1 MKIQIALFFADGRA
15 YFLGV
20 ILVIVGLL
28 LLAGR
33 KTRKPTRRPRILLIA
48 GALIILLSSTPAPI
62 WFYALWLIVTIG
74 WLIHHAEPILKP
86 GAGIALR
93 FGSLL
98 FCVAAIAMEVP
109 YRLMPKLEPQ
119 GPGKVYVIGDS
130 LSAGTGSGEKT
141 WPKVL
146 AAGGGVEVVDLSAP
160 GATAGTAMAQAQQVP
175 QGPAI
180 VVVEIGGNDLLGGPS
195 NGDFERDLRQ
205 LLQALKAP
213 SRRIVMFELPL
224 PPFCNGY
231 GRIQRRL
238 ASEFDAVLI
247 PKRVLA
253 GVIGSARGTLDGLHL
268 SEEGHREIADT
279 VRRIIGPSAAA
290 AAPAPQ

>member
-1 MKIQIALFFADGRA
+1 MMKIQLALFFADGRA
-15 YFLGV
+15 YFLGIALL
-20 ILVIVGLL
+20 ILGLL

-62 WFYALWLIVTIG
+62 WFYALWLIVTVG

-93 FGSLL
+93 VGSLL

-119 GPGKVYVIGDS
+119 GPAKVCVIGDS
-130 LSAGTGSGEKT
+130 LSAGTGSGEQT
-141 WPKVL
+141 WPKAL
-146 AAGGGVEVVDLSAP
+146 AAGGIEVVDLSGP

-180 VVVEIGGNDLLGGPS
+180 VVVEIGGNDLLGGTS

-205 LLQALKAP
+205 LLGALKAP

-231 GRIQRRL
+231 GRIQRSL
-238 ASEFDAVLI
+238 ASEFDAALI

-253 GVIGSARGTLDGLHL
+253 RVIGSSRGTLDGLHL
-268 SEEGHREIADT
+268 SEEGHREIAET
-279 VRRIIGPSAAA
+279 VRQIIGP
-290 AAPAPQ
+290 AAPAPAPSAQ